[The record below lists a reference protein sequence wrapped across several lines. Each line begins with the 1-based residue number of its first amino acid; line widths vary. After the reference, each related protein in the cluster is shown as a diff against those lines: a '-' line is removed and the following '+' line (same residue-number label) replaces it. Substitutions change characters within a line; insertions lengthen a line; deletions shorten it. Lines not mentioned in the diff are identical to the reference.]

1 MAYSNAG
8 LTCVVSAPG
17 GRGVNIFHYTHATDP
32 HTDVDAAG
40 YFSDGKK
47 FGMKVGDVVFV
58 EDVDTATL
66 TVHRV
71 ASISGNAV
79 TISAATLA

>member
-8 LTCVVSAPG
+8 LQLVSQAPG
-17 GRGVNIFHYTHATDP
+17 GGGRKIFSYSHATDP
-32 HTDVDAAG
+32 HTDVDASG
-40 YFSDGKK
+40 YFSDGVT
-47 FGMKVGDVVFV
+47 FGMAVGDIVLV

-71 ASISGNAV
+71 ASVSGTAA

>member
-8 LTCVVSAPG
+8 LSLVSQAPG
-17 GRGVNIFHYTHATDP
+17 GGVKVFHYTHATDP
-32 HTDVDAAG
+32 HTDVDASG

-47 FGMKVGDVVFV
+47 FGMAVGDIVYV

-66 TVHRV
+66 TIHRV

>member
-1 MAYSNAG
+1 MAYSNEG
-8 LTCVVSAPG
+8 LQLLVSAPG
-17 GRGVNIFHYTHATDP
+17 GGGKQIFAYSHATDP
-32 HTDVDAAG
+32 HTDVDASG
-40 YFSDGKK
+40 YFSDGVK
-47 FGMKVGDVVFV
+47 FGMRVGDIVFV

-71 ASISGNAV
+71 ASVSGNAA